1 MNKEKRIDRDRGTS
15 SAVLRSSGPKQRPE
29 RVATKLG
36 VSGESARPSVSTD
49 DMKPMTLQEEYRNA
63 DVPMP
68 NELLHASNTEEFKD
82 DDIEA
87 MDNAGIEYADIIKKT
102 NQDKSV
108 FDDKTVSNDYKSGGA
123 YRAMMKLFADNLEDE
138 KFIKHCKKF
147 FKGENDKKN

>member
-36 VSGESARPSVSTD
+36 VSGENARRSVSTN

-63 DVPMP
+63 DVSMP
-68 NELLHASNTEEFKD
+68 NDLLHASNTEEFK
-82 DDIEA
+82 
-87 MDNAGIEYADIIKKT
+87 N
-102 NQDKSV
+102 DKSV
-108 FDDKTVSNDYKSGGA
+108 FEDKTVGNDYKGGGA
-123 YRAMMKLFADNLEDE
+123 YKAMMKLFADNLDDE

>member
-36 VSGESARPSVSTD
+36 VSGERARRSVSTN

-68 NELLHASNTEEFKD
+68 NDLLNTSNTEEFK
-82 DDIEA
+82 
-87 MDNAGIEYADIIKKT
+87 Y
-102 NQDKSV
+102 DKSV
-108 FDDKTVSNDYKSGGA
+108 FEDKTVGNDYKGGGA
-123 YRAMMKLFADNLEDE
+123 YKAMMKLFADNLDDE

-147 FKGENDKKN
+147 FKGENG

>member
-36 VSGESARPSVSTD
+36 VSGENARRSVSTN
-49 DMKPMTLQEEYRNA
+49 DMIPMTLQEEYRNA

-68 NELLHASNTEEFKD
+68 NDLLNTSNTEEFKY
-82 DDIEA
+82 E
-87 MDNAGIEYADIIKKT
+87 
-102 NQDKSV
+102 KSV
-108 FDDKTVSNDYKSGGA
+108 FEDKTVGNDYKGGCA
-123 YRAMMKLFADNLEDE
+123 YKAMMKLFADNLDDE

-147 FKGENDKKN
+147 FKGENG

>member
-1 MNKEKRIDRDRGTS
+1 MKHKNLSQMNKER
-15 SAVLRSSGPKQRPE
+15 
-29 RVATKLG
+29 KL
-36 VSGESARPSVSTD
+36 
-49 DMKPMTLQEEYRNA
+49 KPMTLQEEYRNA

-68 NELLHASNTEEFKD
+68 NELLHASNTEEFKA

-123 YRAMMKLFADNLEDE
+123 YKAIMEMFASQLDDE
-138 KFIKHCKKF
+138 KFAEHCKKF
-147 FKGENDKKN
+147 FKGKNE

>member
-1 MNKEKRIDRDRGTS
+1 MKHKSLSQMNKEKRIDRDRGTS
-15 SAVLRSSGPKQRPE
+15 PAVLRSSGPKQRPE
-29 RVATKLG
+29 KVATKLG
-36 VSGESARPSVSTD
+36 VSGESARRSVSTD

-68 NELLHASNTEEFKD
+68 NDLLHASNTEEFK
-82 DDIEA
+82 
-87 MDNAGIEYADIIKKT
+87 N
-102 NQDKSV
+102 DKSV
-108 FDDKTVSNDYKSGGA
+108 FEDKTVGNDYKSGGA